1 MAKFQNGID
10 LWKIRD
16 KGQLRNYVTYRRNF
30 KLDIRDL
37 KINYDTKKFK
47 TAGPKC
53 ISADGV
59 NRGKLYYHIHP
70 RPDLV
75 NMVVRSFWSL
85 NRFYSLN

>member
-59 NRGKLYYHIHP
+59 NRGKLYYHILP
-70 RPDLV
+70 YTPET
-75 NMVVRSFWSL
+75 
-85 NRFYSLN
+85 RFSEHGCQTTFVH